1 MYSSTI
7 TINNIDTARE
17 FVDEMSK
24 FLDTDITLIS
34 GDYRIDGHSIIGLIS
49 LDFSKPILVEA
60 KGNVSDELIEILKKY
75 DI

>member
-7 TINNIDTARE
+7 SINSIDTARE
-17 FVDEMSK
+17 FVDEMAR
-24 FLDTDITLIS
+24 FLDAEITLIS

-49 LDFSKPILVEA
+49 LDFSKPMQVQA
-60 KGNVSDELIEILKKY
+60 SGNVTDELINVLKKY